1 MQFPFYYTS
10 TFVHVVQAFLR
21 FPNQRMQYAKI
32 NCCMYFASI
41 SSQNFQPTSKKVR
54 SPCLTMKSKVWSA
67 ITTTNI
73 FCLFKFKCVILFMC
87 FLFEKR
93 GRLKKACHLQQKKSI
108 LRPAGV
114 SLFAI
119 GAWRGRLP
127 VCFTCLFLPHK
138 AWPQCKVWSTK
149 K

>member
-10 TFVHVVQAFLR
+10 LHLCMFVQAFLR

-54 SPCLTMKSKVWSA
+54 SPCLTMKSKVWSV

-119 GAWRGRLP
+119 GA
-127 VCFTCLFLPHK
+127 
-138 AWPQCKVWSTK
+138 
-149 K
+149 